1 MQICHNSQDVRYR
14 LPFGAVEC
22 GRTVMLNLYAPGC
35 HGASVRLWQEGKGET
50 MVPMEQSAA
59 LFRAKIKMPDE
70 PCVLWY
76 FFVANYGDKIICY
89 GNNPESLGGEGCVYE
104 NTQPPSFQITVYNP
118 FETPSWYKN
127 ALVYQI
133 FPDRFARGE
142 DFEKRKEAATLPE
155 GWQGPSRYFEDDWDN
170 LPHYIKDDAGNVTN
184 WQFFGGT
191 LNGIREKIPYLKS
204 LGVTALYLN
213 PIFKAAS
220 NHRYDT
226 ADYMQVDPLLGDN
239 ETFRLLAEECKKNG
253 IRIILDGVFSHT
265 GADSIY
271 FDKYQ
276 NYEKIGNKKNG
287 KAFEKTQGAYHHEN
301 SRYRNWYRFKNEHP
315 GYECWWGVTD
325 LPNVEE
331 TAPTY
336 DMFIN
341 GPGGVIENWIQLGA
355 SGFRLDVA
363 DELPDSFIKNIHD
376 CLKEPDPD
384 NLLIG
389 EVWEDASNKYSY
401 GELRAYFSGDELD
414 GTMNYPFRDNAI
426 DYVLGKES
434 AEMFCRKMR
443 SMEENYPKEAFYGSL
458 NLIGGHDCERI
469 LSVLGHYGPA
479 EGDHTRGDGRFMPKG
494 AALYLNG
501 DQYVDARKK
510 LKLLSS
516 LQYVM
521 PGVPCVYYG
530 DEAGVQGSRDP
541 DNRRTYPW
549 GHEDQDILYH
559 YRMLGLIYESHPA
572 LKDGAFEICERD
584 GCLFVIRS
592 NEDETIL
599 TIINPTYDKKY
610 FSENFKTLFSRRHKN
625 KNYVYGLELLNS
637 EEITISETALETQVE
652 PLSAQIILLKQEA
665 PKPLELPKASGVL
678 CHLSSL
684 PEADN
689 KSGVNN
695 STLSGAQ
702 AEKAASETQIHFS
715 GALGKRGRAFV
726 DWLSES
732 GFTLWQLL
740 PVNPVGAGNSPYF
753 CPSVFAGE
761 ARYIDPD
768 EIPDDHGF
776 DAFCKENAYW
786 LDDWAEYVI
795 DSNYL
800 DYVSQHPDSLKEDAI
815 RDIKHEQYIFFT
827 QLKEL
832 KEYANSK
839 GISLIGDL
847 PIYAAPESAD
857 LKAHPECFQ
866 LDKDGHLINVGGVP
880 PDYFSKTGQYW
891 SNPLYNWKNMEK
903 DQYEWWYQRIRLAL
917 HYFDY
922 IRLDHFRS
930 FSEFFAI
937 PEGQLPVEGSWQHG
951 PGMKFFE
958 TIKKRLEKT
967 ENAAAD
973 FTLPIIAEDL
983 GLLDSD
989 VFNLLKLTGFPG
1001 MNIWQFSADE
1011 MRAMDEK
1018 QIRSR
1023 IFYSGTH
1030 DNQTLVG
1037 WYLSQLGEEAGPET
1051 NSDVTVASENSSTE
1065 TNSKMEE
1072 AKRLAKETMK
1082 ELLESKAPWVIF
1094 QLQDI
1099 LLLDDEARVNVPGTV
1114 GENWTWHCKEML
1126 PDIQMS
1132 RSQQPQ

>member
-1 MQICHNSQDVRYR
+1 MQICHNSQDIRYR
-14 LPFGAVEC
+14 LPSGAVEC

-35 HGASVRLWQEGKGET
+35 HGAAVRLWQEGKGET

-104 NTQPPSFQITVYNP
+104 NTQPPSFQITVYNE

-142 DFEKRKEAATLPE
+142 DYEERKEAAALPD
-155 GWQGPSRYFEDDWDN
+155 GWQGASRYYEEDWYN
-170 LPHYIKDDAGNVTN
+170 LPHYVKDAEGNVTN

-220 NHRYDT
+220 SHRYDT
-226 ADYMQVDPLLGDN
+226 ADYLQVDPLLGSN
-239 ETFRLLAEECKKNG
+239 ETFRLLAEECRKHG

-276 NYEKIGNKKNG
+276 NYEKIGNKKG
-287 KAFEKTQGAYHHEN
+287 KSFEKTQGAYHHEN
-301 SRYRNWYRFKNEHP
+301 SRFRNWYRFKNEHP

-331 TAPTY
+331 TDPTY
-336 DMFIN
+336 DIFIN
-341 GPGGVIENWIQLGA
+341 GPGGVLENWLQLGA

-376 CLKEPDPD
+376 CIKEPDPD

-401 GELRAYFSGDELD
+401 GQLRAYFSGDELD

-434 AEMFCRKMR
+434 ADMFCRKMR
-443 SMEENYPKEAFYGSL
+443 SIAENYPKEAFYGSL

-479 EGDHTRGDGRFMPKG
+479 EGDHTREDGRFMPKG
-494 AALYLNG
+494 AALPMYG
-501 DQYVDARKK
+501 DQYIDARKK
-510 LKLLSS
+510 LKLLSA

-530 DEAGVQGSRDP
+530 DEAGVQGSKDP
-541 DNRRTYPW
+541 DNRRSYPW
-549 GHEDQDILYH
+549 GHEDQNLLYH
-559 YRMLGLIYESHPA
+559 YRMLGLIYEAHPV
-572 LKDGAFEICERD
+572 LKEGAFEIHDRD

-592 NEDETIL
+592 DEDETIL

-610 FSENFKTLFSRRHKN
+610 FSEEFKTLFSRSHKN
-625 KNYVYGLELLNS
+625 KTFVYGLELLNS
-637 EEITISETALETQVE
+637 EEVSLTDTALETQVE

-665 PKPLELPKASGVL
+665 PKMLELPKASGVL

-684 PEADN
+684 PDAGNEGSVQAAPQT
-689 KSGVNN
+689 VN
-695 STLSGAQ
+695 
-702 AEKAASETQIHFS
+702 QIHFK

-726 DWLSES
+726 DWLADS

-753 CPSVFAGE
+753 SPSVFAGE
-761 ARYIDPD
+761 TRYIDPD
-768 EIPDDHGF
+768 EIPDDGGF
-776 DAFCKENAYW
+776 ESFCSENSYW
-786 LDDWAEYVI
+786 LDAWAEYVI
-795 DSNYL
+795 ESNYL
-800 DYVSQHPDSLKEDAI
+800 DYVSKHKDSLREDAI
-815 RDIKHEQYIFFT
+815 REIKHEQYVFFT
-827 QLKEL
+827 QLKKL

-847 PIYAAPESAD
+847 PIYAAPDSAD

-866 LDKDGHLINVGGVP
+866 LDKDGHLLNVGGVP
-880 PDYFSKTGQYW
+880 PDYFSETGQYW
-891 SNPLYNWKNMEK
+891 SNPLYNWDNMKK
-903 DQYEWWYQRIRLAL
+903 DHYEWWYQRIRRAL
-917 HYFDY
+917 NYFDY

-930 FSEFFAI
+930 FSEYYAI
-937 PEGQLPVEGSWQHG
+937 PEGELPVKGSWQHG
-951 PGMKFFE
+951 PGLAFFE
-958 TIKKRLEKT
+958 TIKKRLVDDPTLQRDTAKAG
-967 ENAAAD
+967 ENGS

-983 GLLDSD
+983 GLLDND
-989 VFNLLKLTGFPG
+989 VFNLLKLSGFPG

-1011 MRAMDEK
+1011 MRAMDEA

-1030 DNQTLVG
+1030 DNQTLLG
-1037 WYLSQLGEEAGPET
+1037 WYESQLKETADNSGDASDQPADPELK
-1051 NSDVTVASENSSTE
+1051 E
-1065 TNSKMEE
+1065 K
-1072 AKRLAKETMK
+1072 AKQLAKETMK
-1082 ELLESKAPWVIF
+1082 ELLESRAPWVIF

-1099 LLLDDEARVNVPGTV
+1099 LLLDDSARVNVPGTV
-1114 GENWTWHCKEML
+1114 GENWTWHCTVPLSKVSM
-1126 PDIQMS
+1126 P
-1132 RSQQPQ
+1132 RP